1 MNSKFFS
8 IITVTFNSEKTI
20 EETILSVLN
29 QTCKDFEYIV
39 IDGKSSDNTIGI
51 LKKYE
56 KYLTISSLKDNGIAD
71 AMNKGIL
78 KSNGKWLHIL
88 NSDDIYFDKFC
99 LENAKK
105 CLLEDKLNYFQMY
118 FSDINGVIK
127 SKNNWEYNFFTPYL
141 RACIPHPSMILTKDQ
156 YNKIGLYDE
165 RFTVTFDHDLTLRLL
180 RAQLKPVKHNFVLTV
195 KRDGGVT
202 HQNQKK
208 VIYEFRLI
216 LIKNRLPIFLANL
229 IFILKILLMY
239 IKNIF
244 K

>member
-8 IITVTFNSEKTI
+8 IITVTFNSERTI

-88 NSDDIYFDKFC
+88 NSDDIYFNKFC
-99 LENAKK
+99 LD
-105 CLLEDKLNYFQMY
+105 LL
-118 FSDINGVIK
+118 
-127 SKNNWEYNFFTPYL
+127 
-141 RACIPHPSMILTKDQ
+141 
-156 YNKIGLYDE
+156 
-165 RFTVTFDHDLTLRLL
+165 LL
-180 RAQLKPVKHNFVLTV
+180 H
-195 KRDGGVT
+195 
-202 HQNQKK
+202 K
-208 VIYEFRLI
+208 VSSRGPL
-216 LIKNRLPIFLANL
+216 
-229 IFILKILLMY
+229 
-239 IKNIF
+239 
-244 K
+244 